1 MKGPL
6 ERLIRALKKL
16 PGVGEKTAT
25 RYAFHFLNTDIKEID
40 ILVSALR
47 QLKEDLKLCSICFN
61 LTDTEVC
68 EVCSNARRDVS
79 RICVVETPLDLMAIE
94 KAGYYK
100 GLYHVLHG
108 VLSPLDA
115 IGPDDIKLP
124 ELISRIG
131 QNGIAEIIIALNP
144 TVEGEA
150 TASHIRDRLQGKS
163 VKITRIAYGIPM
175 GGSLEYSDPLTL
187 SKAFENRSEL

>member
-40 ILVSALR
+40 LLVSALR

-61 LTDTEVC
+61 LTETEVC

-124 ELISRIG
+124 ELIKRIE